1 VGTMNVALIGLAIV
15 LAALV
20 IWLVLQNAGSQ

>member
-1 VGTMNVALIGLAIV
+1 MGITLGIV

-20 IWLVLQNAGSQ
+20 VALIGLGLLAKAMRSKD